1 VSLVR
6 GWQAFWFP
14 AVPVR
19 RVALFRIVMTGYAF
33 FDVWL
38 VSGFV
43 SRYAH
48 VDEAFY
54 KPLVFLRPFPRL
66 EPGLTSAVHAVLVVS
81 LALALVG
88 CFTRPALWIAAPL
101 YLWWWGTYYS
111 FGAIH
116 HGRIPVVVALFVL
129 AVAPSG
135 GAYSADWL
143 WSRRRAVR
151 AGAWPPAAE
160 PCDELAG
167 WALRVMMV
175 LVVGAYVLAAY
186 AKLRVTGPGWVTSG
200 ALEAVMIRNGTP
212 AAMLLVRHVWL
223 VEAMAALTLL
233 LEATAW
239 LLFFRGRIRDA
250 YVVAAV
256 LFHIGTLVVLNISFL
271 GLVAG
276 YLAFYDLEVGVDR
289 VRAWLRQRRL
299 PADASERQLQL
310 R

>member
-6 GWQAFWFP
+6 RWQAFWFP

-54 KPLVFLRPFPRL
+54 KPLLFLRPFPRL
-66 EPGLTSAVHAVLVVS
+66 DSGLTSAVYAVLVVS

-135 GAYSADWL
+135 GAYSVDWL
-143 WSRRRAVR
+143 RSRRRAVR
-151 AGAWPPAAE
+151 GGAWQPAA
-160 PCDELAG
+160 
-167 WALRVMMV
+167 
-175 LVVGAYVLAAY
+175 